1 MATGAA
7 AAIAAAV
14 ARAQREIRDHFEG
27 AGAFD
32 PASAVPYEP
41 PDDLHQREF
50 ELLVG
55 RGVLRPEGRDKYWID
70 REAERIE
77 QERRRSAA
85 IFAVKLILIGVALAV
100 AATAVVTAIQ

>member
-14 ARAQREIRDHFEG
+14 ARARREIREHFEG

-32 PASAVPYEP
+32 PEHAIAYEP
-41 PDDLHQREF
+41 TDHIHERQF

-55 RGVLRPEGRDKYWID
+55 RGILRPVGDGRYWID
-70 REAERIE
+70 REAEEMEE
-77 QERRRSAA
+77 QRQRTAA
-85 IFAVKLILIGVALAV
+85 VAMFKVLLAAVAIAIAV
-100 AATAVVTAIQ
+100 AAIVSAVR